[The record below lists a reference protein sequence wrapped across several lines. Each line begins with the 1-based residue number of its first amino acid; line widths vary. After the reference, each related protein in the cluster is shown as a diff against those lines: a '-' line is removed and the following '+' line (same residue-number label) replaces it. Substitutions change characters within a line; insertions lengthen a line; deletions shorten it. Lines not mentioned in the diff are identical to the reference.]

1 MGTIQHLAGLG
12 LVASGCIRILAAYVL
27 FIALTRLS
35 SRSRTRHALWLL
47 FLIGAGFFWVTLLTQ
62 VFQPRAFTDLA
73 ARAVV
78 ADTPAAGNGAT
89 AKVTIPIDWNYRL
102 ELASGFLV
110 CGYAGGAIIMFVR
123 LARRRRSLRQAVSK
137 ARPVSSRLDRTFKD
151 ECHNLRLSRC
161 RILELPG
168 LSSPGTAYMW
178 KPVIL
183 IPDDLDF
190 YLDGEQFIDVLYH
203 ELMHVRRLDFLWST
217 LGDVVSC
224 LLFFH
229 PAVWLAVRNLGRER
243 ELACD
248 GAVMEL
254 RSGRRAE
261 YASCLARLARRRV
274 LGRQLD
280 PPSHLALLNSF
291 LAFRVRIL
299 LAENHQRSR
308 VMQTAAISAALV
320 ALFVFFSGWSFLSL
334 AVKLAA
340 SAPVPNPLVAQSG
353 QSAPFQKRPA
363 RGGKPSGRFAESGRA
378 PTITSVSNVIP
389 SEPEVV
395 SLQVSGSGNRDGWIV
410 SPQVEFVEP
419 LPETHDRSTWDEA
432 PASKPVI
439 SPPSWQR
446 KVMDAA
452 IGVLGRVA
460 QGRRPDPDDK
470 D

>member
-1 MGTIQHLAGLG
+1 MGNIQHLARLG
-12 LVASGCIRILAAYVL
+12 LIASGCIRILAAYVL

-47 FLIGAGFFWVTLLTQ
+47 FLIGAGFYWVTLLVQ
-62 VFQPRAFTDLA
+62 VFQPRSVSDVA
-73 ARAVV
+73 ARSVV
-78 ADTPAAGNGAT
+78 ADALSAGNGAT
-89 AKVTIPIDWNYRL
+89 AKVTIPIDWNYGL
-102 ELASGFLV
+102 ELASRLLV
-110 CGYAGGAIIMFVR
+110 CGYAGGVILIFVR

-137 ARPVSSRLDRTFKD
+137 ALPVSPQLDRTFED
-151 ECHNLRLSRC
+151 ECRRLGLSRC

-178 KPVIL
+178 KPVVL
-183 IPDDLDF
+183 IPEDLDT

-203 ELMHVRRLDFLWST
+203 ELMHVRRLDFLWGT

-248 GAVMEL
+248 RAVIEL
-254 RSGRRAE
+254 RSGRQAD

-291 LAFRVRIL
+291 LALRVQAL
-299 LAENHQRSR
+299 FAENDRRSR
-308 VMQTAAISAALV
+308 GMQTAAISASLV

-334 AVKLAA
+334 AIELAA
-340 SAPVPNPLVAQSG
+340 PAPVSTSLVTKSG
-353 QSAPFQKRPA
+353 QSADSQKRVARRGKLPA
-363 RGGKPSGRFAESGRA
+363 RSTESRRT
-378 PTITSVSNVIP
+378 PLMTSAAREFP

-395 SLQVSGSGNRDGWIV
+395 SLQVSDSGNRDAWIV
-410 SPQVEFVEP
+410 SPQVESGGA

-432 PASKPVI
+432 PTSKPVI
-439 SPPSWQR
+439 GPPSWQR

-452 IGVLGRVA
+452 IGVLGRVS
-460 QGRRPDPDDK
+460 QSRRPDPDDK
-470 D
+470 N

>member
-1 MGTIQHLAGLG
+1 MGAIQHLAGLG

-47 FLIGAGFFWVTLLTQ
+47 FLVGVGLYWATLLAQ
-62 VFQPRAFTDLA
+62 VFQPQPIGGLA

-89 AKVTIPIDWNYRL
+89 AKVTIPIEWNHRL

-110 CGYAGGAIIMFVR
+110 CGYVGGAMLMFFR
-123 LARRRRSLRQAVSK
+123 LARQRRSLRQAVNR
-137 ARPVSSRLDRTFKD
+137 ARRVSPQMDRTFKD
-151 ECHNLRLSRC
+151 ECHNLGLSRC

-168 LSSPGTAYMW
+168 LSSPGTAYTW
-178 KPVIL
+178 KPVVL
-183 IPDDLDF
+183 IPEDLNS

-203 ELMHVRRLDFLWST
+203 ELMHVRRLDFLWGT

-229 PAVWLAVRNLGRER
+229 PAVWLAGRNLGRER

-254 RSGRRAE
+254 RSERRTD

-291 LAFRVRIL
+291 LAFRVQTL
-299 LAENHQRSR
+299 LAENRRRSR
-308 VMQTAAISAALV
+308 GMQGAAISAALV
-320 ALFVFFSGWSFLSL
+320 VSFAFFAGWSSLSL
-334 AVKLAA
+334 AIELAPPLPGGARLSAQGEHSAA
-340 SAPVPNPLVAQSG
+340 SQRTVARRGKPPARSAGTRLPLSTPLVH
-353 QSAPFQKRPA
+353 R
-363 RGGKPSGRFAESGRA
+363 E
-378 PTITSVSNVIP
+378 IP
-389 SEPEVV
+389 SEPDMIV
-395 SLQVSGSGNRDGWIV
+395 SLAASDAVNRDAWIA
-410 SPQVEFVEP
+410 SPQVEPGRE
-419 LPETHDRSTWDEA
+419 LPETHNPSAWDEA
-432 PASKPVI
+432 PGSKPVI
-439 SPPSWQR
+439 SPPSWR
-446 KVMDAA
+446 RAVMDAA
-452 IGVLGRVA
+452 IGVLGRA
-460 QGRRPDPDDK
+460 SQSRRPDEK

>member
-1 MGTIQHLAGLG
+1 MGNIQHLAGLG
-12 LVASGCIRILAAYVL
+12 LIASGCIRILAAYVL

-35 SRSRTRHALWLL
+35 SRPRTRHALWLL
-47 FLIGAGFFWVTLLTQ
+47 FLIGAGFYWVTLLAQ
-62 VFQPRAFTDLA
+62 VFQPRSFADVA
-73 ARAVV
+73 ARAVM
-78 ADTPAAGNGAT
+78 ADTRAAGNGAT
-89 AKVTIPIDWNYRL
+89 AKVTIPVDWNYRL
-102 ELASGFLV
+102 KLASGLLV
-110 CGYAGGAIIMFVR
+110 CVYAGGVILLFVR
-123 LARRRRSLRQAVSK
+123 LVRRRRSLRQAVSK
-137 ARPVSSRLDRTFKD
+137 ARPVSPQLDRTFED
-151 ECHNLRLSRC
+151 ECHNLGLSRC

-183 IPDDLDF
+183 IPEDLDF

-203 ELMHVRRLDFLWST
+203 ELMHVRRLDFLWGT
-217 LGDVVSC
+217 LGDIVSC
-224 LLFFH
+224 ILFFH
-229 PAVWLAVRNLGRER
+229 PAVWLALRNLGRER

-254 RSGRRAE
+254 RSGRRAD

-291 LAFRVRIL
+291 LAFRVETL
-299 LAENHQRSR
+299 LAESRRRSR
-308 VMQTAAISAALV
+308 GMQSAAISASLAAL
-320 ALFVFFSGWSFLSL
+320 LVFFAGWSSLSL
-334 AVKLAA
+334 AIELAA
-340 SAPVPNPLVAQSG
+340 PVAVSAPLVARSG
-353 QSAPFQKRPA
+353 HAAASQKMAPR
-363 RGGKPSGRFAESGRA
+363 RGKPAARSAESGRVLS
-378 PTITSVSNVIP
+378 TTSVAHGIP

-395 SLQVSGSGNRDGWIV
+395 SLQVSDSGNRDAWIV
-410 SPQVEFVEP
+410 SPQVESGGA

-432 PASKPVI
+432 PASKPVM

-452 IGVLGRVA
+452 IGVLGRVS
-460 QGRRPDPDDK
+460 QGRKPDDK